1 MIKSLQCVQINL
13 LLLIELYQT
22 SSWQKHYTNQLLENL
37 KHVNY
42 IHPFYIWSADLVDM
56 QLISKYNKG
65 IRFLLYVVDIYSK
78 YTWIVP
84 LKDKEIAVIDASQ
97 EM

>member
-42 IHPFYIWSADLVDM
+42 IHLVDM
-56 QLISKYNKG
+56 QLVSKHNKG

-78 YTWIVP
+78 YTWIVL
-84 LKDKEIAVIDASQ
+84 LKDKKEIAVTDASQ
-97 EM
+97 KM

>member
-1 MIKSLQCVQINL
+1 MVKSLQCVQINL
-13 LLLIELYQT
+13 LLLIVLYQT

-42 IHPFYIWSADLVDM
+42 IHLVDM
-56 QLISKYNKG
+56 QLVSKYNKG

-78 YTWIVP
+78 YTWIVL
-84 LKDKEIAVIDASQ
+84 LKDKEEIAVTDASQ
-97 EM
+97 KM

>member
-42 IHPFYIWSADLVDM
+42 IHLVDM
-56 QLISKYNKG
+56 QLVSKYNKG

-78 YTWIVP
+78 YTWIVL
-84 LKDKEIAVIDASQ
+84 LKDKKEIAVTDASQ
-97 EM
+97 KM

>member
-1 MIKSLQCVQINL
+1 MVKSLQCVQINL
-13 LLLIELYQT
+13 LLLIVLYQT

-42 IHPFYIWSADLVDM
+42 IHLVDM
-56 QLISKYNKG
+56 QLVSKYNKG

-78 YTWIVP
+78 YTWIVL
-84 LKDKEIAVIDASQ
+84 LKDKKEIAVTDASQ
-97 EM
+97 KM

>member
-1 MIKSLQCVQINL
+1 MV

-37 KHVNY
+37 KYVNY

-65 IRFLLYVVDIYSK
+65 IRFLLYIVDIYSK

-97 EM
+97 KM